1 MSLDFVFSKLIIQT
15 IDSSA
20 GLYNSDN
27 VFCLL
32 ESCTMLREICLILFN
47 PRSQQF
53 YIYIIYQNLI
63 NFAYFPSFILRL
75 REFLVQIMD
84 LCQEE
89 LEFLI
94 GCKPGNDSSGHVA
107 VRLQPEMFPFLTWL
121 PYNTNNVSCR
131 NMVAVQNRK
140 WILLMLHAAATCEIM
155 FHNALNP

>member
-1 MSLDFVFSKLIIQT
+1 MDAQP
-15 IDSSA
+15 
-20 GLYNSDN
+20 
-27 VFCLL
+27 C
-32 ESCTMLREICLILFN
+32 
-47 PRSQQF
+47 
-53 YIYIIYQNLI
+53 
-63 NFAYFPSFILRL
+63 YFPSFILRL
-75 REFLVQIMD
+75 REYLVQIMD